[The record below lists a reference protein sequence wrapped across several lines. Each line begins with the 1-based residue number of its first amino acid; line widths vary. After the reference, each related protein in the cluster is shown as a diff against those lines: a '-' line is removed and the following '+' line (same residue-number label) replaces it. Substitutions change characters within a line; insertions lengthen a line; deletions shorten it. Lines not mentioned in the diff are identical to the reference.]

1 MSWRTVILADRA
13 KIDYSMGYMVVRGKE
28 VHRVFMDEIETVL
41 LESTAVS
48 LTAAWVN
55 ECMHRKIKI
64 IFCDEKRNPCGEVL
78 AYCGSYD
85 TSRCIRS
92 QIHWDKNWTQQV
104 WTLIVS
110 EKIHQ
115 QEMVLKEFGKN
126 EAADLLA
133 AYQSQMQ
140 LGDATNREGHAAK
153 VYFNALFGLGFSR
166 RNENAENSALN
177 YGYAIIL
184 SAFNR
189 EIAASGYLTQ
199 LGVFHDNIFNPFN
212 LGCDFMEPFRPLVDR
227 MVLHMEI
234 GTFGPEEK
242 RHIVNLLNDT
252 VKISGKQTT
261 VTQAVKLYSRSVLQA
276 IEEKNLDCIR
286 FYEYGV

>member
-1 MSWRTVILADRA
+1 MSWRTVVLTDRA

-28 VHRVFMDEIETVL
+28 VHRIFMDDIETVL

-48 LTAAWVN
+48 LTAAWVS

-64 IFCDEKRNPCGEVL
+64 IFCDERRNPCGEVL

-92 QIHWDKNWTQQV
+92 QIQWDKSWTQQV
-104 WTLIVS
+104 WTMIVA

-115 QEMVLKEFGKN
+115 QEMVLREFDKED
-126 EAADLLA
+126 AADLLT
-133 AYQSQMQ
+133 AYRDHIQ

-153 VYFNALFGLGFSR
+153 VYFNALFGLEFSR
-166 RNENAENSALN
+166 RNETAENSALN

-199 LGVFHDNIFNPFN
+199 LGIFHDNVFNQFN
-212 LGCDFMEPFRPLVDR
+212 LSCDFMEPFRPLVDR
-227 MVLHMEI
+227 MILHMEI
-234 GTFGPEEK
+234 KTFGPAEK

-252 VKISGKQTT
+252 VRISDKQTT
-261 VTQAVKLYSRSVLQA
+261 VTQAIKLYSRGVLQA
-276 IEEKNLDCIR
+276 IEEKNLGYIR
-286 FYEYGV
+286 FYQYGV

>member
-1 MSWRTVILADRA
+1 M
-13 KIDYSMGYMVVRGKE
+13 
-28 VHRVFMDEIETVL
+28 
-41 LESTAVS
+41 
-48 LTAAWVN
+48 
-55 ECMHRKIKI
+55 
-64 IFCDEKRNPCGEVL
+64 
-78 AYCGSYD
+78 
-85 TSRCIRS
+85 
-92 QIHWDKNWTQQV
+92 
-104 WTLIVS
+104 
-110 EKIHQ
+110 
-115 QEMVLKEFGKN
+115 
-126 EAADLLA
+126 
-133 AYQSQMQ
+133 
-140 LGDATNREGHAAK
+140 
-153 VYFNALFGLGFSR
+153 FGLGFTR
-166 RNENAENSALN
+166 RNETAENSALN

-234 GTFGPEEK
+234 QTFGPEEK

-261 VTQAVKLYSRSVLQA
+261 VTQAVKLYSRGILQA